1 MKEDNVILDRS
12 LDFAVRIVNLCRH
25 VQKKSSEY
33 ILTKQLC
40 KSGTS
45 IGANVREAVMG
56 ISSADFLA
64 KMYVALKESYE
75 TEYWITLLYRTDYI
89 TKNEYESIY
98 NDCRELTKLLSSIT
112 KTTKINLKNN
122 S

>member
-1 MKEDNVILDRS
+1 MKEDNIIVGKS
-12 LDFAVRIVNLCRH
+12 LDFAVRIVNLTRH
-25 VQKKSSEY
+25 IRERAHEY

-45 IGANVREAVMG
+45 IGANVHEAVMG

-64 KMYVALKESYE
+64 KMYVALKESHE
-75 TEYWITLLYRTDYI
+75 TEYWITLLYRTNYI
-89 TKNEYESIY
+89 NQNEYESIFAD
-98 NDCRELTKLLSSIT
+98 NHELTKLLLSIT
-112 KTTKINLKNN
+112 KTTKERN

>member
-1 MKEDNVILDRS
+1 MKEDNIILDKS
-12 LDFAVRIVNLCRH
+12 LDFAVRIVNLIRQI
-25 VQKKSSEY
+25 QKASGEY

-64 KMYVALKESYE
+64 KMYVALKESHE
-75 TEYWITLLYRTDYI
+75 TEYWITLLFRTGYLG
-89 TKNEYESIY
+89 KNDYESIF
-98 NDCRELTKLLSSIT
+98 NDCRELTRMLSSIT
-112 KTTKINLKNN
+112 KTTKNN
-122 S
+122 IKK